1 MFKLLALL
9 SGDITGF
16 HKGDDKVRDIGGGG
30 STGSPFQFQN
40 NYLADKVKE
49 YETTNKELRE
59 EAVKKTE
66 LLEEVE
72 EKDKVYALL
81 RVFTLWLFILYVF

>member
-1 MFKLLALL
+1 MSSEFC
-9 SGDITGF
+9 IIF
-16 HKGDDKVRDIGGGG
+16 
-30 STGSPFQFQN
+30 FQFQN

-72 EKDKVYALL
+72 EKDKVYAFL
-81 RVFTLWLFILYVF
+81 RVFTLWLFILYVLFDAIILMYNI

>member
-1 MFKLLALL
+1 MQNTISSETQIIF
-9 SGDITGF
+9 
-16 HKGDDKVRDIGGGG
+16 
-30 STGSPFQFQN
+30 FQFQN

-59 EAVKKTE
+59 EAEKKHE

-72 EKDKVYALL
+72 EKDKVYA
-81 RVFTLWLFILYVF
+81 FFGIFIL